1 MRGITAFGVGIVTSA
16 SIAFAGSNFEIPS
29 YSIDSGG
36 GMISGGTFTLVGSI
50 GQPDAGPT
58 LSGSTFTLQGGF
70 LAGSPVVPNCP
81 GDVNGDN
88 MVNFADLDTLLD
100 RWDTATAPNTN
111 GDLDGDG
118 FVSFADLNILLD
130 RWDTSCP

>member
-1 MRGITAFGVGIVTSA
+1 MAL
-16 SIAFAGSNFEIPS
+16 AGSSFEIPS
-29 YSIDSGG
+29 YTIDSGG
-36 GMISGGTFTLVGSI
+36 GTLTGGTFTLVASI
-50 GQPDAGPT
+50 GQPDAGPALT
-58 LSGSTFTLQGGF
+58 GSTFTLQGGF
-70 LAGSPVVPNCP
+70 LAGGSPVTPNCP

-88 MVNFADLDTLLD
+88 MVNFADLNTLLD
-100 RWDTATAPNTN
+100 RWDTATAPNMN